1 LPNHLRIEVM
11 MRSSQRQ
18 LGNAALAM
26 DRQMSVSLA
35 AMMSLGVKMAP
46 ALGEPMPECV
56 DLHEISPILLI
67 TFVSYEF
74 IRVG

>member
-1 LPNHLRIEVM
+1 M

-18 LGNAALAM
+18 LSNPALAM

-46 ALGEPMPECV
+46 ASESHFRNV
-56 DLHEISPILLI
+56 SISMRCLQSRSQRL
-67 TFVSYEF
+67 
-74 IRVG
+74 